1 MLIYE
6 FWDVLRVERKSW
18 ESWVTGIHDDLLEMC
33 RQTKHV
39 FQIRTFQ
46 ILVLQGFPGSMPRK
60 TLAFV
65 PMWMELIGYSHKV
78 TAVLMALFV
87 AGNILGSVFGGRA
100 GDALSLRFPNTGRIM
115 LAQSSQVFGLMFA
128 LVLFVFLR
136 DSANVEIVFG
146 GVLFLFGFM
155 TCWEA
160 PGTNK

>member
-1 MLIYE
+1 VIYE
-6 FWDVLRVERKSW
+6 FCDVLRVERKSW
-18 ESWVTGIHDDLLEMC
+18 GSLLTGIRDDMLTLC
-33 RQTKHV
+33 QQSKHV

-65 PMWMELIGYSHKV
+65 PMWLELVGYSHEV

-87 AGNILGSVFGGRA
+87 AGNIFGSVFGGRV
-100 GDALSLRFPNTGRIM
+100 GDVLSLRFPNTGRIM

-128 LVLFVFLR
+128 LVLFVFLQ
-136 DSANVEIVFG
+136 DSPNVQIVFG